1 MSNKR
6 AIMINNVGATFY
18 LTIFF
23 TFCHKL
29 LYFIHMYII
38 HTYLHII
45 FCNMILHLTGTVSS
59 ETLNVFFHTDWSL
72 ILSTSSTNS
81 FKRGPLQLLETQTED
96 SSFVPYS
103 VRAGRYGPRFLL
115 LADTMGRR
123 LSDSSS
129 SPGTSGVWL
138 EQGAEQRMCHR
149 RHCITEPH
157 SFTPDSIHIHAPGL
171 HLLPDVASVACTP
184 QSEIKACSLKG
195 WNAFCRWLFCCDI
208 WGVRKRKVFFTWQT
222 QSFKGVFL
230 HWVMNRSVN
239 CKDLAF

>member
-1 MSNKR
+1 
-6 AIMINNVGATFY
+6 
-18 LTIFF
+18 
-23 TFCHKL
+23 
-29 LYFIHMYII
+29 
-38 HTYLHII
+38 
-45 FCNMILHLTGTVSS
+45 
-59 ETLNVFFHTDWSL
+59 
-72 ILSTSSTNS
+72 
-81 FKRGPLQLLETQTED
+81 
-96 SSFVPYS
+96 
-103 VRAGRYGPRFLL
+103 
-115 LADTMGRR
+115 MGRR

-239 CKDLAF
+239 CKDLAFQSCCVILHFFDVKCFLLFQLKAQVFLFPWFALSRTQSCLPGF